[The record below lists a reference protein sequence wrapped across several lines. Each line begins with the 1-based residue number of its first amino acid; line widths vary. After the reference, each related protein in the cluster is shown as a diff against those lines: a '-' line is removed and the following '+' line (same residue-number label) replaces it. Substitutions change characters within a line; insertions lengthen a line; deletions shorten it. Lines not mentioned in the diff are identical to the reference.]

1 MSADQSPDVELA
13 ARLAW
18 LNTARRLHRS
28 KRLIGLVGV
37 VLGAC
42 IVVWWKLDA
51 SVPDWGLWLG
61 IAVLVVSWAI
71 FVYVIVARWQW
82 VKKNPYK
89 PPPA

>member
-1 MSADQSPDVELA
+1 MSTDQTPDPELA

-18 LNTARRLHRS
+18 INTARRLHRN
-28 KRLIGLVGV
+28 KRIIGLVGV

-42 IVVWWKLDA
+42 LVVWWKLDA
-51 SVPDWGLWLG
+51 TVQDWALWTG

-71 FVYVIVARWQW
+71 FVFVIIARWMW

-89 PPPA
+89 PPAA

>member
-1 MSADQSPDVELA
+1 MSADQSPDTELA

-18 LNTARRLHRS
+18 ISTARRLHRN

-51 SVPDWGLWLG
+51 SVPDWALWLG
-61 IAVLVVSWAI
+61 IGVLVASWAI
-71 FVYVIVARWQW
+71 FVYVIFARWQW